1 MNALMGNGNDATVT
15 EEQLLDWCIV
25 GGVPLIS
32 AQMTTVGSVFLQLG
46 SVEGGD
52 PTLESYERLQ
62 SKALPSTTRNAIDM
76 E

>member
-46 SVEGGD
+46 SVEGGY
-52 PTLESYERLQ
+52 PTLEPYERLQ
-62 SKALPSTTRNAIDM
+62 SKALPSTTRNAIDIG
-76 E
+76 